1 MLALVNFG
9 ARPDQQS
16 MRVVYFHR
24 KPRPKSYFSIENLFR
39 YIRENLPRDVTWEV
53 RVLSFYSEGLINRIL
68 MSIESIF
75 YQREINHITG
85 DIHFIA
91 IFLRKKR
98 TVLTIHDVGFMEQ
111 KNFLARLTLK
121 WFWIS
126 LPVRSAAIITTV
138 STTTKLELLKYTNIS
153 PARIRVVYVPIDPQ
167 YTAVPKQFNKEI
179 PTILQIGTKFNK
191 NLVRL
196 IQALNGIDCRL
207 EIVGEPDT
215 ATMAELKR
223 NRIDYSVF
231 VDLTNREVFDRYC
244 ACDIVS
250 FVSTYEGFGLPIVE
264 ANAVGRVVV
273 TSNLLS
279 MPEVAGDAAHLV
291 DPFNVA
297 SIRHG
302 ILKVIN
308 DDEYRNNLIKRG
320 FVNRERFNTEEIAK
334 RYAEI
339 YASLME

>member
-1 MLALVNFG
+1 MDALVNFG
-9 ARPDQQS
+9 PGPDQQS
-16 MRVVYFHR
+16 MKVVYFHR
-24 KPRPKSYFSIENLFR
+24 KPRPKSYFSIENLFH
-39 YIRENLPRDVTWEV
+39 YIREKLPQDVSWEV
-53 RVLSFYSEGLINRIL
+53 RVLSFYSEGLIKRIL
-68 MSIESIF
+68 IGLESFF
-75 YQREINHITG
+75 YQKEINHVTG

-111 KNFLARLTLK
+111 KNFLARLALK

-126 LPVRSAAIITTV
+126 LPVRRAAIITTV

-167 YTAVPKQFNKEI
+167 YRAVPRQFNKQV
-179 PTILQIGTKFNK
+179 PTVLQIGTKFNK

-196 IQALNGIDCRL
+196 VQALNGIDCKL
-207 EIVGEPDT
+207 EIIGEPD
-215 ATMAELKR
+215 ATTLAELER
-223 NRIDYSVF
+223 NGINYSVF
-231 VDLTNREVFDRYC
+231 VDLTNREVFERYC

-291 DPFNVA
+291 NPYEVA
-297 SIRHG
+297 SIRDG

-308 DDEYRNNLIKRG
+308 DDEYRDDLIKRG
-320 FVNRERFNTEEIAK
+320 FINRERFNTEEIAK
-334 RYAEI
+334 RYVEI
-339 YASLME
+339 YTSLME